1 MEVIFGE
8 IIGCGLGSDSIM
20 LRLLRSSMD
29 KAHEDVQSTEG
40 SIELL
45 NARSKFYELAM
56 ILVEGCSKLIQEKA
70 EVSQTNRD
78 KMLSDLMESRDVVK
92 KRLKEL
98 KFGIVGKDREMMESV
113 ETECRLRQTM
123 ELRGR
128 ELVSLQAKLE
138 EKEEFLGGGEGIKGG
153 GDICDLKNS
162 VDQQV
167 SSIKQRLEEERRSF
181 TGGNEFPGKEGFEMT
196 PENPEQKMIIEQMSS
211 DIDGLKGTL
220 DLAFG
225 RMQNTEMRPLEKQWR
240 WEIEK
245 ETMLIL
251 FKGFITKVEENL
263 EVDLERRGNR
273 FPIMFLNENWG
284 ELVNEITNLHR
295 ELEALCSSNEVEVKR
310 VKGNDSFGTSTKLC
324 RASSEPLPECSFVE
338 EPNEDQDGDESDH
351 HVAKMIKSHESII
364 RRQREELNRLKR
376 EILREKETSF
386 RRLKDPN
393 NLETRTQEVVA
404 RLDNFIKW
412 NAKIGDKKEGF
423 QHKQKLISDCLEDF
437 DEKVGSDLVCYRRET
452 DLNEEIRRLKEE
464 RDDSNLQSMMMEE
477 TCIIL
482 FKGLMKDFNFEKEKF
497 PDEGKLVADCSADFG
512 EKVGG
517 DSVFYIRET
526 DHLNEEI
533 RKLKQERDDSNLQ
546 TMIMEETY
554 VILLKGFKKDFY
566 CELENLEIE
575 CVIRDDI
582 FMNSLREIVKEWKT
596 EREAYSFENL
606 IRQEI
611 YDFVIIE
618 AAKDAYMSP
627 REIESPNQENLVEE
641 GNVIQT
647 LDSLVKCVEVEEDL
661 MVKASC
667 EIKEHSLNNELVASE
682 CEEVDERDAIEWLL
696 TEEETTFHSVSNKL
710 DKALQQLFI
719 SKALLR
725 ELQESL
731 CITGCDVEKVDHCHI
746 FPTILGVVHE
756 KELTFCQ
763 ATENQIVQL
772 PPCDL
777 VLSLLRGFQQMLV
790 DFEGLVN
797 QKMQTNSS
805 RYLFFDLLKFSLKS
819 VQVDLFILTRLRF

>member
-1 MEVIFGE
+1 MEEIFGE

-78 KMLSDLMESRDVVK
+78 KMLSDLMESRDV
-92 KRLKEL
+92 
-98 KFGIVGKDREMMESV
+98 
-113 ETECRLRQTM
+113 ETWLRQTM

-138 EKEEFLGGGEGIKGG
+138 EKEEFLGGGDGIKGG

-225 RMQNTEMRPLEKQWR
+225 RMQNTEIRPLEKQWR

-351 HVAKMIKSHESII
+351 YVAKMIKSHESII

-393 NLETRTQEVVA
+393 NLEARTQEVVA

-423 QHKQKLISDCLEDF
+423 QHKRKMISNCLEDF

-497 PDEGKLVADCSADFG
+497 PDEGKLVADCLADFGG

-517 DSVFYIRET
+517 DSAFYIRET
-526 DHLNEEI
+526 DHLSEEI

-566 CELENLEIE
+566 
-575 CVIRDDI
+575 
-582 FMNSLREIVKEWKT
+582 FKEWKT

-627 REIESPNQENLVEE
+627 REIESPYQENLAEE
-641 GNVIQT
+641 RNVIQT
-647 LDSLVKCVEVEEDL
+647 LDSLVKCVEMEEDL

-696 TEEETTFHSVSNKL
+696 TEEETTFHSVSSKL

-719 SKALLR
+719 S
-725 ELQESL
+725 
-731 CITGCDVEKVDHCHI
+731 
-746 FPTILGVVHE
+746 VVHE
-756 KELTFCQ
+756 KEQTFCQ
-763 ATENQIVQL
+763 AKENQIVQL

-790 DFEGLVN
+790 DFEGLV
-797 QKMQTNSS
+797 S
-805 RYLFFDLLKFSLKS
+805 DILKLIKKEFA
-819 VQVDLFILTRLRF
+819 I